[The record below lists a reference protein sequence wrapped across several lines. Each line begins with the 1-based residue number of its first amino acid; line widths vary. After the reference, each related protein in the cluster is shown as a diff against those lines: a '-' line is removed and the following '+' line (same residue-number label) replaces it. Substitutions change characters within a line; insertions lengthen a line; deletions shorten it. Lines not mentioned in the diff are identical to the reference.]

1 VNGATTSEQHV
12 ALYAVFV
19 DGSEID
25 EELRK
30 RVREVR
36 VQSYLRLPDLCTLTA
51 SFPKGEPGQ
60 DEPIDRHPFDIGR
73 KLEVRLGSRE
83 GLTTTSLFK
92 GEIVTLEPS
101 FGAGT
106 VELLVRGFDRS
117 HVLLRSRKVRTFQ
130 NQTSSDI
137 VSKIVQE
144 AGFQADCDSSGDPHD
159 FMQQDNETDWDFIW
173 RLAERVGFEFVMEDQ
188 TAHFRKPGPGG
199 AIELRWPTSLRSFN
213 PRVTAIQQVKQVSL
227 LAQDPKTKQAI
238 DVTVTDSDQV
248 AQIGVDR
255 ATVAQAFDG
264 ATIHIATEPV
274 KTQSEARALAQAL
287 LDKLANG
294 YIAAEGVSDGNP
306 QIKAGA
312 KVSVSGV
319 GQKFS
324 GTYRVAAATH
334 VLRGGSIYETHF
346 ANSASHTLLG
356 AVGSDRNGG
365 AASFG
370 SQLVLGIVTNND
382 DPDGMGRVRVRYP
395 ALGPDVE
402 GAWARIA
409 ALGAGKERGA
419 LMLPVAGEEVLIG
432 FEHDDTT
439 RPYVLG
445 SLFNGQD
452 TPGDALLQGNDGSFA
467 LKSDQKIYTESKQD
481 YTIKSGGKLV
491 VAIGDDVQ
499 ETFQK
504 NWTSETTGQASLKA
518 TQPFAIEG
526 QNVSIKGQTQVSIEG
541 TATLTLKC
549 GPAQIQLSSAGI
561 QISGPMIQLG

>member
-1 VNGATTSEQHV
+1 MSATTEKHV
-12 ALYAVFV
+12 ALYAILV
-19 DGSEID
+19 DGAEID

-60 DEPIDRHPFDIGR
+60 DEPIDQHPFDIGK

-83 GLTTTSLFK
+83 GLTTTPLFM
-92 GEIVTLEPS
+92 GEIVTLEPA
-101 FGAGT
+101 FGAGA

-117 HVLLRSRKVRTFQ
+117 HVLLRSRRVRTFQ

-137 VSKIVQE
+137 VAKIVRE
-144 AGFQADCDSSGDPHD
+144 AGFQADCDPSGDPHD

-188 TAHFRKPGPGG
+188 TAHFRKPTPEG
-199 AIELRWPTSLRSFN
+199 AIELKWPTSLRSFS

-248 AQIGVDR
+248 ARIGVDR
-255 ATVAQAFDG
+255 DTVARAFDG

-274 KTQSEARALAQAL
+274 KTQGEARALAQAL

-294 YIAAEGVSDGNP
+294 YVAAEGVSDGNP

-334 VLRGGSIYETHF
+334 LLRGGSIYETHF
-346 ANSASHTLLG
+346 ANSPAHTLLG
-356 AVGSDRNGG
+356 AMGSDRGG
-365 AASFG
+365 EGLSFG
-370 SQLVLGIVTNND
+370 SQLVIGIVTNND

-402 GAWARIA
+402 GAWARVA
-409 ALGAGKERGA
+409 TLSAGKERGV
-419 LMLPVAGEEVLIG
+419 LMLPVVGEEVLIG

-452 TPGDALLQGNDGSFA
+452 TPGDDLLQVKDGSFA
-467 LKSDQKIYTESKQD
+467 IKSDQKIYTASKQD
-481 YTIKSGGKLV
+481 YTIKSDGNLV
-491 VAIGDDVQ
+491 IEVGNNVQ
-499 ETFQK
+499 EKFQRDWS
-504 NWTSETTGQASLKA
+504 NETNGSASLKS
-518 TQPFAIEG
+518 TQPFDIEG
-526 QNVSIKGQTQVSIEG
+526 QNVSIKGQAQVSIEG
-541 TATLTLKC
+541 SATLTLKC
-549 GPAQIQLSSAGI
+549 GGAQIQLTPAGI
-561 QISGPMIQLG
+561 QISAPAIQLG